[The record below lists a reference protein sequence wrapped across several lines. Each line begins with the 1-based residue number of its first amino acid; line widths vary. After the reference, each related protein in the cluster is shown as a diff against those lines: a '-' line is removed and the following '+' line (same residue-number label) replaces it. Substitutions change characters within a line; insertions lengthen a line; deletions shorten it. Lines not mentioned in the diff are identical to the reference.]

1 MLNLEKSILFVC
13 VESLSNN
20 LCVMEIMQVRV
31 LVRELLL
38 QQNLELCRFAGVN
51 TVQKKQENVTVHTHL
66 CNVLLNNFID

>member
-1 MLNLEKSILFVC
+1 MLNLEKSILFAC

-20 LCVMEIMQVRV
+20 HCVMEIMQVRV
-31 LVRELLL
+31 LARELLL

-51 TVQKKQENVTVHTHL
+51 TVQKKQENVTVHTPL